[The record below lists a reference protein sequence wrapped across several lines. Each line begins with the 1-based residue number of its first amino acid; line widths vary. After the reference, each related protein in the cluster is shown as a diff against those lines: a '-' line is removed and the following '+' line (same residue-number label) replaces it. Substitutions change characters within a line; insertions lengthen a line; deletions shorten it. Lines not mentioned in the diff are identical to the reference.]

1 MRVRIAEVL
10 QDPDGLRGKYLI
22 VQHVMFGFGMCM
34 CMGHICG
41 YRKGTNDGQTLS
53 LRLSETLSGERDPWT
68 WYF

>member
-1 MRVRIAEVL
+1 MRARISEVL

-22 VQHVMFGFGMCM
+22 AQHVMFGFGV

-53 LRLSETLSGERDPWT
+53 LRLSGSLSGERDPWT
-68 WYF
+68 EYF